1 MARDI
6 KDTPLLVGD
15 DAVRFE
21 IASHNIIPETKENI
35 EKAKEDFEYLKSIC
49 VDDIMKDCEVK
60 SLDIELINF
69 EYTDIEFVTECPY
82 NGGCKVGDYNCS
94 KCKFFASIKTGKS
107 YYCDGTKIYSGTVGC
122 RCSAYLDEQIYEK

>member
-21 IASHNIIPETKENI
+21 IASHNVIPETKENI

-49 VDDIMKDCEVK
+49 VDDTMKD
-60 SLDIELINF
+60 
-69 EYTDIEFVTECPY
+69 Y
-82 NGGCKVGDYNCS
+82 
-94 KCKFFASIKTGKS
+94 
-107 YYCDGTKIYSGTVGC
+107 
-122 RCSAYLDEQIYEK
+122 

>member
-21 IASHNIIPETKENI
+21 IASHNVIPETKENI

-49 VDDIMKDCEVK
+49 VDDTMKDCERERAIACLK
-60 SLDIELINF
+60 IAIELAGDGGMAPF
-69 EYTDIEFVTECPY
+69 TDKEYELMDNLIKEIE
-82 NGGCKVGDYNCS
+82 DDLHS
-94 KCKFFASIKTGKS
+94 
-107 YYCDGTKIYSGTVGC
+107 
-122 RCSAYLDEQIYEK
+122 